1 MRTARRVVTLPPT
14 LRGPDA
20 LRFATEARGRGA
32 EVLEV
37 RTDLHPAEAVDA
49 AALAGVMELLVSERG
64 TPLPPAWVA
73 AARWVD
79 RDVVHAGELAA
90 PPGKLLASHHAE
102 RPLSTEEALR
112 LWDVALPDGSLVK
125 HVEPLGEVSRA
136 RVDALLETQARLGAR
151 FGAER
156 VTVLA
161 MGPVALPVRAVL
173 ARRNVLDYVAVGGDW
188 KAAPGQRLLADAF
201 REARAL
207 SSTGST
213 RAPPYP
219 HPSPLPEGEGTST
232 VGRLGIL
239 GTSIAH
245 SRSPRI
251 HLQPFDRIDIPEDG
265 PVEALVDALLPH
277 YRGFAV
283 TSPFK
288 IRLARHTGSSL
299 DAINTLVRRR
309 DRWESFNTDTEGAR
323 TVLERLGAREAF
335 VLGDGGA
342 SAAIRV
348 VASEVGCQLRFLRRA
363 EISGPLTGPGI
374 WTWPDRVT
382 PPDSLRFEGARVA
395 VIAYGAP
402 ARRIATEITRRGG
415 SPLLLGAAWFIAQAR
430 RQRALWETA
439 T

>member
-14 LRGPDA
+14 LRGPEA
-20 LRFATEARGRGA
+20 LRFATEARSRGA

-102 RPLSTEEALR
+102 RPLSTDEALR
-112 LWDVALPDGSLVK
+112 LWDVTLPEGSLVK

-201 REARAL
+201 REAR
-207 SSTGST
+207 S
-213 RAPPYP
+213 P
-219 HPSPLPEGEGTST
+219 HPVPLPRGEGMG
-232 VGRLGIL
+232 GRLGIL
-239 GTSIAH
+239 GTAIAH

-251 HLQPFDRIDIPEDG
+251 HLQPFDRIDIPEDA

-323 TVLERLGAREAF
+323 TVLERLGARKAF

-348 VASEVGCQLRFLRRA
+348 VAPEVGCQLRFLRRA
-363 EISGPLTGPGI
+363 EISAPLTGPGI

-382 PPDSLRFEGARVA
+382 PPDSLRFEGARIA

-402 ARRIATEITRRGG
+402 ARRIATEIIRRGG

>member
-1 MRTARRVVTLPPT
+1 MTPARRVVTLPPS
-14 LRGPDA
+14 LRGPEA
-20 LRFATEARGRGA
+20 LRFAADARSRGA

-37 RTDLHPAEAVDA
+37 RTDLHPADAVDA
-49 AALAGVMELLVSERG
+49 SALAGLLELLVSERG

-79 RDVVHAGELAA
+79 RDVVHAGDLAA
-90 PPGKLLASHHAE
+90 PAGKLLASHHAE

-112 LWDVALPDGSLVK
+112 LWDVALPAGSLVK
-125 HVEPLGEVSRA
+125 HIEPLGVESRE
-136 RVDALLETQARLGAR
+136 RISVLLETQARLRAR
-151 FGAER
+151 FGEER

-161 MGPVALPVRAVL
+161 MGPTALPVRAVL

-188 KAAPGQRLLADAF
+188 KAAPGQRLLADAT
-201 REARAL
+201 REARH
-207 SSTGST
+207 
-213 RAPPYP
+213 P
-219 HPSPLPEGEGTST
+219 HPVPLPEGEGKS
-232 VGRLGIL
+232 GRLAIL
-239 GTSIAH
+239 GTSIVH

-251 HLQPFDRIDIPEDG
+251 HRQPFDRIDIPEDA

-288 IRLARHTGSSL
+288 MRLARHTGSPL

-309 DRWESFNTDTEGAR
+309 DRWESFNTDTAGAR
-323 TVLERLGAREAF
+323 SVLERLGARDMF

-348 VASEVGCQLRFLRRA
+348 VGTEMGCQLRFLRRA
-363 EISGPLTGPGI
+363 EISGPLSGSGI
-374 WTWPDRVT
+374 WTWPDRIT
-382 PPDSLRFEGARVA
+382 PPDTLRFEGARIA

-415 SPLLLGAAWFIAQAR
+415 TPLLLGAAWFIAQAR
-430 RQRALWETA
+430 QQRALWETA
-439 T
+439 S

>member
-1 MRTARRVVTLPPT
+1 MTPARRVVTLPPS

-20 LRFATEARGRGA
+20 LRFATEARSRGA

-37 RTDLHPAEAVDA
+37 RTDLHSADAVDA

-64 TPLPPAWVA
+64 TALPPAWVA

-79 RDVVHAGELAA
+79 RDVVHAGDLAA
-90 PPGKLLASHHAE
+90 PAGKLLASHHAE

-112 LWDVALPDGSLVK
+112 LWDVALPSGSLVK
-125 HVEPLGEVSRA
+125 HIEPLGVESRE
-136 RVDALLETQARLGAR
+136 RISVLLETQARLKAR
-151 FGAER
+151 FGDGR

-161 MGPVALPVRAVL
+161 MGPTALPVRAVL
-173 ARRNVLDYVAVGGDW
+173 ARGNVLDYVAVGGDW
-188 KAAPGQRLLADAF
+188 KAAPGQRLLADAT
-201 REARAL
+201 REAR
-207 SSTGST
+207 
-213 RAPPYP
+213 YP
-219 HPSPLPEGEGTST
+219 HPVPLPEGEGKLS
-232 VGRLGIL
+232 RLAIL
-239 GTSIAH
+239 GTSIVH

-251 HLQPFDRIDIPEDG
+251 HRQPFDRIDIPEDA

-288 IRLARHTGSSL
+288 IRLARHTGSPL

-309 DRWESFNTDTEGAR
+309 DRWESFNTDTAGAR
-323 TVLERLGAREAF
+323 SVLERLGARDVF

-348 VASEVGCQLRFLRRA
+348 VGTEMGCQLRFLRRA
-363 EISGPLTGPGI
+363 EISGPLSGPGI
-374 WTWPDRVT
+374 WTWPDRIT
-382 PPDSLRFEGARVA
+382 PPDTLRFEGARVA

-415 SPLLLGAAWFIAQAR
+415 TPLLLGAAWFIAQAR
-430 RQRALWETA
+430 QQRALWETA
-439 T
+439 S

>member
-1 MRTARRVVTLPPT
+1 M
-14 LRGPDA
+14 
-20 LRFATEARGRGA
+20 
-32 EVLEV
+32 LEV

-79 RDVVHAGELAA
+79 RDVVHANELAA

-102 RPLSTEEALR
+102 RSLSTEEALH
-112 LWDVALPDGSLVK
+112 LWDVALPEGALVK

-136 RVDALLETQARLGAR
+136 RIEALLETQARLGAR

-161 MGPVALPVRAVL
+161 MAPVALPVRAVL

-207 SSTGST
+207 SRMDSTG
-213 RAPPYP
+213 
-219 HPSPLPEGEGTST
+219 
-232 VGRLGIL
+232 GRLGIL

-309 DRWESFNTDTEGAR
+309 DHWESFNTDTEGAR

-348 VASEVGCQLRFLRRA
+348 VAPEVGCQLRFLRRA
-363 EISGPLTGPGI
+363 GISEPLTGPGI
-374 WTWPDRVT
+374 WTWPDRVA

>member
-1 MRTARRVVTLPPT
+1 MRQARRVVTLPPS
-14 LRGPDA
+14 LQGPEA
-20 LRFATEARGRGA
+20 LRFAADARSRGA
-32 EVLEV
+32 DVLEV
-37 RTDLHPAEAVDA
+37 RTDLHPARAVDA
-49 AALAGVMELLVSERG
+49 AALAGHLELLVSERG
-64 TPLPPAWVA
+64 APLPPAWVA

-90 PPGKLLASHHAE
+90 PAGKLLASHHAE
-102 RPLSTEEALR
+102 QPLSSDEALR
-112 LWDVALPDGSLVK
+112 LWEVKLPDAALVK

-136 RVDALLETQARLGAR
+136 RVSALLETQARLGAR

-161 MGPVALPVRAVL
+161 MGAVALPVRAVL

-201 REARAL
+201 REAR
-207 SSTGST
+207 T
-213 RAPPYP
+213 P
-219 HPSPLPEGEGTST
+219 HPVPLPEGE
-232 VGRLGIL
+232 GRLGIL

-251 HLQPFDRIDIPEDG
+251 HRQPFDRIDLPEDA

-288 IRLARHTGSSL
+288 LRLARHTGSAL

-309 DRWESFNTDTEGAR
+309 DRWESFNTDTAGAR

-342 SAAIRV
+342 SAAIRA
-348 VASEVGCQLRFLRRA
+348 VAADVGCQLRFLRRA
-363 EISGPLTGPGI
+363 GISEPLTGCGI
-374 WTWPDRVT
+374 WTWPDRIT
-382 PPDSLRFEGARVA
+382 PPDALRFEGARVA

-402 ARRIATEITRRGG
+402 ARRIAAEITRRGG
-415 SPLLLGAAWFIAQAR
+415 TPVLLGASWFIAQAR
-430 RQRALWETA
+430 QQRTLWETA